1 MISFSYSILPNVF
14 LRVTLDEQEDELEVS
29 NCLYSGTISGF
40 PGGTAALSAC
50 DGDNGFVIYIDL
62 HMNYKNTF

>member
-1 MISFSYSILPNVF
+1 
-14 LRVTLDEQEDELEVS
+14 LDEQEDELEVS

-62 HMNYKNTF
+62 HMN